1 MITHYTLMQSAM
13 PRDYVKPFILACT
26 ERMDYFITSEDL
38 LGEDDAHPITKIN
51 EIFDLSLADFK
62 TIAIKINPYKRIA
75 LFYTYYKSR
84 EVDPEYTNYTECAT
98 LTEFLDMYLSTHNP
112 TYYMENSVNASLYY
126 TSPDNSITVSY
137 LLEFDT
143 FNTDVKT
150 IPEFQNV
157 TDVNYL
163 AEAYANLEGWKE
175 LYTEADKARVAEVFA
190 TDIATWN
197 YTF

>member
-1 MITHYTLMQSAM
+1 MNTHYTLMQSAM
-13 PRDYVKPFILACT
+13 PRDYVKPFIQACNDK
-26 ERMDYFITSEDL
+26 MQYFITSEDL
-38 LGEDDAHPITKIN
+38 LGEDEAHPITKLN

-75 LFYTYYKSR
+75 LFYVYYKSCP
-84 EVDPEYTNYTECAT
+84 VDPEYTNYTGCAT
-98 LTEFLDMYLSTHNP
+98 LTEFLDMYLNTHNP
-112 TYYMENSVNASLYY
+112 TYYIENSVNASEYY
-126 TSPDNSITVSY
+126 TIPDSGITVSY

-157 TDVNYL
+157 DDVNYL
-163 AEAYANLEGWKE
+163 AEAYAKLEGWKE
-175 LYTEADKARVAEVFA
+175 LYTDADKSRVAEVFA